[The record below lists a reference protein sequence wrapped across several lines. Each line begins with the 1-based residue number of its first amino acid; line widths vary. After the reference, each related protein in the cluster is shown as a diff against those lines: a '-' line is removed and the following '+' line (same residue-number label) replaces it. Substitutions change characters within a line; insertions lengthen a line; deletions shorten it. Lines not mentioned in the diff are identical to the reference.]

1 MNKYAGISLFDDLLA
16 EPLNRLVEQAMDEG
30 RVPVGYTC
38 SYVPETLLS
47 AGKLF
52 PVRLRA
58 PGIAGTELADTYMSN
73 VICSYTKSLLE
84 FALGGA
90 YDRLGGVVFTANC
103 DHMRRLM
110 DNLEYLRKPAFSH
123 TLDVPHKRGGPAL
136 EWFTEELKMLA
147 DKMSGHFGVSASGD
161 DLAAAIRSRNAFADA
176 IRAIG
181 DLRKQEPPLITGGEF
196 HRVMIASLVSP
207 KDLLLPLVEDF
218 HRKAVE
224 RGGVGPYRARIMV
237 AGGELDDLSFI
248 DVIESQG
255 GLVVADRFCTGSLPA
270 LDPVSETGDP
280 LRAIAQHTLGKVL
293 CPRMMEEFDEREEAI
308 RKTAHEYRADGVI
321 VQAIK
326 FCDTW
331 GVEGSTLTSALRSA
345 GVPVLRLE
353 REYRHGSEGQL
364 RTRVQAFIESM
375 GK

>member
-1 MNKYAGISLFDDLLA
+1 MKQSADISLFDDLLD
-16 EPLNRLVEQAMDEG
+16 EPLNRLVEQAMDEK

-58 PGIAGTELADTYMSN
+58 PGLTGTELADTYLSN

-84 FALGGA
+84 YALGGG
-90 YDRLGGVVFTANC
+90 YDYLGGIVFTANC

-110 DNLEYLRKPAFSH
+110 DNIEYLRKPSFIH
-123 TLDVPHKRGGPAL
+123 TLDVPHRRGEAAL
-136 EWFTEELKMLA
+136 DWFTEELAVLA
-147 DKMSGHFGVSASGD
+147 EKLSEHFGIDAFGD
-161 DLAAAIRSRNAFADA
+161 NLAGAVRNRNMFSRL

-181 DLRKQEPPLITGGEF
+181 ELRKHDPPLITGGEF
-196 HRVMIASLVSP
+196 QRIMIASQVTP
-207 KDLLLPLVEDF
+207 VDLLVPLLEDF
-218 HRKAVE
+218 HREAIE
-224 RGGVGPYRARIMV
+224 RDGVGHYRARIMV
-237 AGGELDDLSFI
+237 VGGELDDSSFI
-248 DVIESQG
+248 DIIESTG

-270 LDPVSETGDP
+270 LDPVPENGDP
-280 LRAIAQHTLGKVL
+280 LRDIAEHTLNKIL
-293 CPRMMEEFDEREEAI
+293 CPRMMEEFGERASAI
-308 RKTAHEYRADGVI
+308 RSNVLEYGADGVI
-321 VQAIK
+321 IQAIK

-331 GVEGSTLTSALRSA
+331 GVEGSTLTSELRST
-345 GVPVLRLE
+345 GIPVLRLD
-353 REYRHGSEGQL
+353 REYRPGAEGQL

>member
-1 MNKYAGISLFDDLLA
+1 MNQYAGISLFDDLLA
-16 EPLNRLVEQAMDEG
+16 EPLNRLAEQAMGEG

-58 PGIAGTELADTYMSN
+58 PGIAGTEMADTYMSN

-84 FALGGA
+84 FAIGGA

-136 EWFTEELKMLA
+136 DWFTEELKMLA
-147 DKMSGHFGVSASGD
+147 DKMSAHFGVSAAGD
-161 DLAAAIRSRNAFADA
+161 DLAAAIRSRNAFAEA
-176 IRAIG
+176 LRAIG
-181 DLRKQEPPLITGGEF
+181 DLRKLDPPLITGGEF

-207 KDLLLPLVEDF
+207 KDLLMPLVEDF
-218 HRKAVE
+218 RRRAVE

-255 GLVVADRFCTGSLPA
+255 GLVVADRFCTGSLPG
-270 LDPVSETGDP
+270 LEPVPESGDP
-280 LRAIAQHTLGKVL
+280 LRAIAQHTLYKVL

-308 RKTAHEYRADGVI
+308 RQTALEYRADGVI
-321 VQAIK
+321 IQAIK

-331 GVEGSTLTSALRSA
+331 GVEGSTLTAALRSA
-345 GVPVLRLE
+345 GIPVLRLE
-353 REYRHGSEGQL
+353 REYRHGGEGQL

>member
-1 MNKYAGISLFDDLLA
+1 MKQSAEISLFDELLA
-16 EPLNRLVEQAMDEG
+16 EPLNRLVEQAMDER

-47 AGKLF
+47 AGRLF

-90 YDRLGGVVFTANC
+90 YDQLGGWVFTANC
-103 DHMRRLM
+103 DHMRRLV

-123 TLDVPHKRGGPAL
+123 TIDVPHKRGGPAL
-136 EWFTEELKMLA
+136 DWFTEELSVLA
-147 DKMSGHFGVSASGD
+147 KKLSEYFGVSAAGD
-161 DLAAAIRSRNAFADA
+161 DLAAAIRGRNAFARV
-176 IRAIG
+176 IQSIG
-181 DLRKQEPPLITGGEF
+181 DLRKHDPPLITGGEF
-196 HRVMIASLVSP
+196 HRIMAASLVTP
-207 KDLLLPLVEDF
+207 KDLLLPLVENF

-224 RGGVGPYRARIMV
+224 RGGIGQFRARVMV
-237 AGGELDDLSFI
+237 TGGELDDLFFI
-248 DVIESQG
+248 DTIESQG
-255 GLVVADRFCTGSLPA
+255 GLVVADRFCTGSLPG
-270 LDPVSETGDP
+270 LDPVPETGDP
-280 LRAIAQHTLGKVL
+280 LRAVAEHTLFKVL
-293 CPRMMEEFDEREEAI
+293 CPRMMEEFDERAAAI
-308 RKTAHEYRADGVI
+308 RETAREYRADGVI
-321 VQAIK
+321 IQTIK

-331 GVEGSTLTSALRSA
+331 GVEGSTLTSELRSA
-345 GVPVLRLE
+345 GIPVLRLE
-353 REYRHGSEGQL
+353 REYRHSGEGQL

>member
-1 MNKYAGISLFDDLLA
+1 MKQSADLSLFDDLLA
-16 EPLNRLVEQAMDEG
+16 EPLNRLAEQARDER

-38 SYVPETLLS
+38 SYVPETMLS
-47 AGKLF
+47 AGRLF

-90 YDRLGGVVFTANC
+90 YDNLGGIVFTANC

-110 DNLEYLRKPAFSH
+110 DNLDYLRKPAFLH
-123 TLDVPHKRGGPAL
+123 TLDVPHKRGEPAL
-136 EWFTEELKMLA
+136 DWFTEELTVLA
-147 DKMSGHFGVSASGD
+147 EKLSEHFGVSAAGD
-161 DLAAAIRSRNAFADA
+161 DLAAAIRSRNAFA
-176 IRAIG
+176 RVLRSIG
-181 DLRKQEPPLITGGEF
+181 DLRKQDPPLITGGEF
-196 HRVMIASLVSP
+196 HRIMIASMVTP

-224 RGGVGPYRARIMV
+224 RGGIGPYRARIMV
-237 AGGELDDLSFI
+237 AGGELDDPSFI

-255 GLVVADRFCTGSLPA
+255 GLVVADRFCTGSLPW
-270 LDPVSETGDP
+270 LDPVSESGNP
-280 LRAIAQHTLGKVL
+280 LRAVAEHTLFKVL
-293 CPRMMEEFDEREEAI
+293 CPRMMDEFDERAAAI
-308 RKTAHEYRADGVI
+308 RDTAREYRADGVI
-321 VQAIK
+321 LQAIK

-331 GVEGSTLTSALRSA
+331 GVEGSTLTSELRSV
-345 GVPVLRLE
+345 GIPVLRLE
-353 REYRHGSEGQL
+353 REYRHAGEGQL